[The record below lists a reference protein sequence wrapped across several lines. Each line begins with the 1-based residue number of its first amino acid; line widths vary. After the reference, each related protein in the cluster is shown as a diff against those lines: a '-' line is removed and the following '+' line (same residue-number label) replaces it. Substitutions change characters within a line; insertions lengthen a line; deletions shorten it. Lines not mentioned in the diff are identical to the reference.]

1 MKREEE
7 KKTPVW
13 KKVAFIAIGV
23 AFVGMMILS
32 SWGMGWLTTFRTVQP
47 LETVELQFTI
57 RDGNGNAILTTDLPT
72 ARAALQ
78 QGIPVF
84 YASEALPMT
93 AGKTGSPAFTL
104 IPAYNPVIGSTNF
117 ALFGQEYDEMSVGL
131 LGLHAGESRTIP
143 FAFNDTYEQTFT
155 AEYLESRGFNFSTL
169 AVGDLVSFG
178 ISTTPVVE
186 GLENETQEEMAVRTA
201 SVVEKT
207 NESAT
212 FRFRY
217 ATAQLS
223 FAEFPR

>member
-1 MKREEE
+1 MKQEEE
-7 KKTPVW
+7 KRTSVW

-23 AFVGMMILS
+23 AFVGMFIFS
-32 SWGMGWLTTFRTVQP
+32 YWSPSIGTFIRTVQP
-47 LETVELQFTI
+47 LDTVELQYTI
-57 RDGNGNAILTTDLPT
+57 RDGNGNAIITTDLPT
-72 ARAALQ
+72 ARASLQ
-78 QGIPVF
+78 QGIPVL
-84 YASEALPMT
+84 YASEALSMT

-104 IPAYNPVIGSTNF
+104 VPAYNPVVGSTNF

-143 FAFNDTYEQTFT
+143 FTFNDTYEQTFT
-155 AEYLESRGFNFSTL
+155 AGYLESRGFNFSTL

-186 GLENETQEEMAVRTA
+186 GLENETQEEVAVRTA
-201 SVVEKT
+201 GVVEKT

-217 ATAQLS
+217 ATVQLS

>member
-1 MKREEE
+1 M
-7 KKTPVW
+7 
-13 KKVAFIAIGV
+13 
-23 AFVGMMILS
+23 
-32 SWGMGWLTTFRTVQP
+32 
-47 LETVELQFTI
+47 
-57 RDGNGNAILTTDLPT
+57 DDNGNTIITTDLPT

-78 QGIPVF
+78 QGIPVL
-84 YASEALPMT
+84 YASEALSMT

-104 IPAYNPVIGSTNF
+104 VPAYNPVIGTTNF

-143 FAFNDTYEQTFT
+143 FSFNDTYEQTFT
-155 AEYLESRGFNFSTL
+155 AAYLESQGFNFSTL

-178 ISTTPVVE
+178 ISTTPVVQ
-186 GLENETQEEMAVRTA
+186 GLENANETQEEVAVRTA

-212 FRFRY
+212 FRLRY
-217 ATAQLS
+217 ATVQLS